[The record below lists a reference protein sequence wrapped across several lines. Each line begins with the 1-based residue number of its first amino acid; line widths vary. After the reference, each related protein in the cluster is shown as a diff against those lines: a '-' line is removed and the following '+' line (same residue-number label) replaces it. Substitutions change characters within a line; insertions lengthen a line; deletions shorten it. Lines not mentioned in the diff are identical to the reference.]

1 MRAYRVL
8 GRAPRILLV
17 ASVLAACGGRA
28 PPPEPGTTRGLAPD
42 LRGVRVLLLPV
53 QQNVGVS
60 GDPDAELA
68 FGLRERGGDI
78 PWISAAEVEARFA
91 RAPGMQV
98 RTRGLPVGMFLQAEV
113 DRIGDPLYGELRRT
127 AALVDAEAVFIPVQ
141 VSLQPVP
148 GEEPRVRIV
157 STLIDVRTG
166 RVAWFGVLE
175 GGGFPAN
182 DPRGLASAV
191 DEVARTLLW
200 YTGG

>member
-1 MRAYRVL
+1 VL
-8 GRAPRILLV
+8 GRVPPAVLLLATV
-17 ASVLAACGGRA
+17 FAACGGRTA
-28 PPPEPGTTRGLAPD
+28 PPPEPGTTRGVAPN

-53 QQNVGVS
+53 QQNLGVP
-60 GDPDAELA
+60 GDPDAELSD
-68 FGLRERGGDI
+68 GLRARGGDI
-78 PWISAAEVEARFA
+78 PWISAADVEARFA

-98 RTRGLPVGMFLQAEV
+98 RTRGLPVGIFLQAEV

-141 VSLQPVP
+141 ASLQAAP
-148 GEEPRVRIV
+148 GEDPRVRII

-175 GGGFPAN
+175 GGAFPAS

>member
-1 MRAYRVL
+1 M
-8 GRAPRILLV
+8 
-17 ASVLAACGGRA
+17 
-28 PPPEPGTTRGLAPD
+28 APD

-53 QQNVGVS
+53 QQNVGVA

-68 FGLRERGGDI
+68 YGLRERGGGI
-78 PWISAAEVEARFA
+78 PWISAAEAEARIA
-91 RAPGMQV
+91 RAPGVQA

-148 GEEPRVRIV
+148 GEEPRVRVV

-175 GGGFPAN
+175 GGAFPAN

-191 DEVARTLLW
+191 DEVARMLLW